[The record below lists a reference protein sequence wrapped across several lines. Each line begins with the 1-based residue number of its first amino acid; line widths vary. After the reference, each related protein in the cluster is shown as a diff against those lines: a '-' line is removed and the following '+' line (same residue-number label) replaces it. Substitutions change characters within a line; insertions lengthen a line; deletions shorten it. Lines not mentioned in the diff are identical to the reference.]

1 MIYHNWININSIS
14 NHFVLPKMV
23 FSTYSSYPE
32 ELEEK
37 GGGTADT

>member
-1 MIYHNWININSIS
+1 MIYHNRINLSSIR
-14 NHFVLPKMV
+14 NHFMLPKMV

-32 ELEEK
+32 ELEEN